1 MEQTRPKT
9 RTELQQQRKHHL
21 RTLSSNF
28 IENFYST
35 HPHLF
40 ESSVPINP
48 PVPPLASTY
57 IPKPHVKTKT
67 ELDLLRKTE
76 FIQENEE
83 NIKLRS
89 RSNNHPNHSS
99 QNFNF
104 FNQTLKVKRSEKVK
118 QEAAKIYQDRFN
130 QIRSG
135 VHGEELPKF
144 SEHLKDYWKM
154 KQGYIEN
161 PVVKG
166 QEKEKRPISEFC
178 RLRTKSSSV
187 DGQITAK
194 PGEVNPFPSYT
205 PKEIYNAGMRTS
217 SRSRFS
223 EEMLMTSRGNSF
235 ISIGIGFNENRTK
248 KKKNRP
254 STAQC
259 QGSKDRRI
267 IRSKGFL

>member
-1 MEQTRPKT
+1 MEQARPKT
-9 RTELQQQRKHHL
+9 RTELQQQRKQHL

-28 IENFYST
+28 IEKFYSA

-48 PVPPLASTY
+48 PVPPLPSAY
-57 IPKPHVKTKT
+57 IPSPHVRTKT
-67 ELDLLRKTE
+67 ELDHLRKAE
-76 FIQENEE
+76 SIQENEKTL
-83 NIKLRS
+83 KLKVK
-89 RSNNHPNHSS
+89 SNANPNCSS
-99 QNFNF
+99 QNYNF
-104 FNQTLKVKRSEKVK
+104 FSHTLRVKRSEKVK
-118 QEAAKIYQDRFN
+118 QEAAKIYQDRFDK
-130 QIRSG
+130 IPSG

-161 PVVKG
+161 PVAKG
-166 QEKEKRPISEFC
+166 EHKESRPISEFC
-178 RLRTKSSSV
+178 RLRTKSSSI

-194 PGEVNPFPSYT
+194 PGEVNPFPTYT
-205 PKEIYNAGMRTS
+205 PKDLYSAGMRTS

-223 EEMLMTSRGNSF
+223 EEILMTSRGNSL
-235 ISIGIGFNENRTK
+235 ISIDIGFNDNRNN
-248 KKKNRP
+248 KKNRP

-259 QGSKDRRI
+259 QGSKGRRI